1 MRCHYYLVLLVAAA
15 FFAGGNAAVATTDSQ
30 LSAANNVRTPTK
42 RALRTY
48 TEASKDGEERGFSP
62 SISEGL
68 TNWMKRAAPGLL
80 KTDDDIKAVTT
91 TTTSSDDAFK
101 MLKLD
106 DRLTGILSNPNLK
119 VFAYF
124 LASTE
129 KAPSQAMITTIINRY
144 GDDVVAKFLFNVKH
158 DVKITDAQIKT
169 DAAFLQGAQ
178 YVKWFD
184 NGVTPNDVRRMLDLR
199 PITWNENRYEQL
211 WWEYVRV
218 HAFFA
223 SKSNKPLPVSL

>member
-1 MRCHYYLVLLVAAA
+1 MRCHYYLVMLVAAA
-15 FFAGGNAAVATTDSQ
+15 FFAGGNAAVARTDSQ

-48 TEASKDGEERGFSP
+48 TEASKNGEERGFSP
-62 SISEGL
+62 SIAEGL
-68 TNWMKRAAPGLL
+68 KKWMKRAVPELL
-80 KTDDDIKAVTT
+80 KTDADTKALTKT
-91 TTTSSDDAFK
+91 ATSSDDVFN
-101 MLKLD
+101 MLKLND
-106 DRLTGILSNPNLK
+106 GLTGILSNPNLK
-119 VFAYF
+119 EFAYF
-124 LASTE
+124 LELTE
-129 KAPSQAMITTIINRY
+129 KSPSRAMITTLINRY
-144 GDDVVAKFLFNVKH
+144 EDDVVAKFLFDVKH

-184 NGVTPNDVRRMLDLR
+184 EGVTPTDVRSILDLR
-199 PITWNENRYEQL
+199 PITWYENPYEQL

-218 HAFFA
+218 HAVFT

>member
-48 TEASKDGEERGFSP
+48 TEVSKDGEERGFSP
-62 SISEGL
+62 SIAEGL
-68 TNWMKRAAPGLL
+68 TKWMKRAVL
-80 KTDDDIKAVTT
+80 KTDADIEALAKTA
-91 TTTSSDDAFK
+91 TSSDDVFN
-101 MLKLD
+101 MLTLNNG
-106 DRLTGILSNPNLK
+106 LTGILSNPSLK
-119 VFAYF
+119 TFAYF
-124 LASTE
+124 LELTE
-129 KAPSQAMITTIINRY
+129 KAPSQAMITTLINRY
-144 GDDVVAKFLFNVKH
+144 GDDVVAKFLFDVKH

-178 YVKWFD
+178 YAKWFD
-184 NGVTPNDVRRMLDLR
+184 EGVTPTDVRSILDLR
-199 PITWNENRYEQL
+199 PITWYENRYEQL

-218 HAFFA
+218 HAVFTR
-223 SKSNKPLPVSL
+223 KPNKPLPVSL